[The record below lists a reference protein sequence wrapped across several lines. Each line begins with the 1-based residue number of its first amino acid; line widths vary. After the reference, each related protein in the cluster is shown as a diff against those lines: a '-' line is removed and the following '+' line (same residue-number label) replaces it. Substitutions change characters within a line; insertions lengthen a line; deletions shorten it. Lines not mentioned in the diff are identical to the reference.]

1 MSTEEC
7 VLVLQSTLNEIKNV
21 CPQVSHA
28 FIFNQGRDILAKDT
42 NTDETTA
49 NNTIEAFQAINKKTK
64 SSGGLD
70 SVIFEGKDS
79 RASIVR
85 VNNFYLAT
93 VASREAD
100 ERILNAL
107 TRVIVPT
114 VLRLVEIIQPSLA
127 REPTEQSAE
136 DNNDEIVTAENC
148 ETKVSSDETL
158 ANETEQVEVSEPEV
172 DSEPLLPE
180 PPVTQFMVENLGGF
194 GRLIGAQDTVRI
206 DKDVTSRWATLYG
219 DRVIREVQVEETR
232 TGKRVRCRFK
242 PIKYPESE
250 GKGIIQLPEKVQF
263 ILQTKKGA
271 LVMVKPIIK

>member
-28 FIFNQGRDILAKDT
+28 FIFNKGRDILAKDA

-49 NNTIEAFQAINKKTK
+49 NNTIEAFQAINQKAKT
-64 SSGGLD
+64 SGSLD

-93 VASREAD
+93 VSSRDAD
-100 ERILNAL
+100 ERTLFAL
-107 TRVIVPT
+107 TRVIVPM
-114 VLRLVEIIQPSLA
+114 VLKLVEIIQPRLA
-127 REPTEQSAE
+127 GEPSEQSAE

-148 ETKVSSDETL
+148 ETKLSSDETL
-158 ANETEQVEVSEPEV
+158 ANETEQVEVPEPEV
-172 DSEPLLPE
+172 NSEPLLPE
-180 PPVTQFMVENLGGF
+180 PPVTQFMVANLGGL

-206 DKDVTSRWATLYG
+206 DKDVISRWTNLYG
-219 DRVIREVQVEETR
+219 DRVINEVQVEETR

-242 PIKYPESE
+242 PIKDSDSE
-250 GKGIIQLPEKVQF
+250 GKGIIQLPEKVQS

>member
-28 FIFNQGRDILAKDT
+28 FIFNQGRDILAKDA

-49 NNTIEAFQAINKKTK
+49 NNTIEAFQAINKKAK
-64 SSGGLD
+64 PSGGLD
-70 SVIFEGKDS
+70 SVIFKGKDS

-93 VASREAD
+93 VSSKEAD
-100 ERILNAL
+100 ERTLFAL

-114 VLRLVEIIQPSLA
+114 VLKLIEIIQPSLA
-127 REPTEQSAE
+127 RKPTEPIAK
-136 DNNDEIVTAENC
+136 DNNEETVTAENY
-148 ETKVSSDETL
+148 ETKLSPDETL
-158 ANETEQVEVSEPEV
+158 ANETEQVEVPEPEV
-172 DSEPLLPE
+172 NSEPLLPE
-180 PPVTQFMVENLGGF
+180 PPVTQFMVENLGGL

-206 DKDVTSRWATLYG
+206 DKDVTSRWANLYG
-219 DRVIREVQVEETR
+219 GKVIHEVQVEETR

>member
-42 NTDETTA
+42 DTDETTA
-49 NNTIEAFQAINKKTK
+49 NNTIEAFQAINKKAK
-64 SSGGLD
+64 HSGGLD
-70 SVIFEGKDS
+70 SVSFEGEDS
-79 RASIVR
+79 RASIFR

-93 VASREAD
+93 VSSKEAD
-100 ERILNAL
+100 ERTLFAL

-114 VLRLVEIIQPSLA
+114 VLRLVEIIQPRLA
-127 REPTEQSAE
+127 NVPTNPIAE
-136 DNNDEIVTAENC
+136 DNIEEIVTAENG
-148 ETKVSSDETL
+148 ETQLSPDETL
-158 ANETEQVEVSEPEV
+158 ANETKQVEVPESNV

-180 PPVTQFMVENLGGF
+180 PPVTQFMVENLGGLS
-194 GRLIGAQDTVRI
+194 RLIGAQDTVRI
-206 DKDVTSRWATLYG
+206 DHDVISQWANLYG
-219 DRVIREVQVEETR
+219 DRVIDEVQVEETQ
-232 TGKRVRCRFK
+232 TGKRARCRFK
-242 PIKYPESE
+242 PIKDSDSE
-250 GKGIIQLPEKVQF
+250 GKGIIQLPEKVQS